1 MLVKLN
7 IQMRDVKPVVAVHRL
22 HGPLPAFAPGLRVQ
36 AKLQQAFV
44 VRFGYECVSCVLP
57 VKAHGK
63 VRVPVIEEGG
73 W

>member
-1 MLVKLN
+1 MLVKLD
-7 IQMRDVKPVVAVHRL
+7 IQMRYVKPFAMHRV

-63 VRVPVIEEGG
+63 VRVLVIEEGG